1 MSHPVN
7 IKWLEDRNGY
17 PTRLT
22 PARKALREQA
32 PEPLQA
38 LQSTRTLMRGTHYRL
53 SAATRRC
60 DLGQSGP

>member
-7 IKWLEDRNGY
+7 TKWLVDRIGY

-22 PARKALREQA
+22 PARKTLREQA

-38 LQSTRTLMRGTHYRL
+38 LQSTRTLMRGQ
-53 SAATRRC
+53 AAA
-60 DLGQSGP
+60 